1 MQTDRVSVIC
11 CVVQYS
17 NIVKIS
23 LTRIL
28 RQIGTRLLLMRDPD
42 SRTVIVCCTN
52 YGKESLHRNQC
63 YMLLDVVHG
72 LSHWR
77 SGNVGHIEM
86 GYKYAA
92 VSRWTQ

>member
-1 MQTDRVSVIC
+1 MLRGSIFKYRQDQSHENT
-11 CVVQYS
+11 
-17 NIVKIS
+17 
-23 LTRIL
+23 L